1 MPNALTTPLG
11 GAVPAHIQKAFAAV
25 QGNAALAAG
34 VSAGYPIISYKGK
47 VWHIVEGGERTL
59 VTVGEGRNAND
70 PAASLEAV
78 IVLAN
83 PALNKVYYPDGY
95 EEGSTERPLCHSDDG
110 ILPSNDA
117 QEKQSKACGICPH
130 NEWGSKIS
138 DTGSRGK
145 ACADSRRMA
154 IASPDDLEN
163 PMLLRC
169 PAASLKT
176 LLSYGQQLD
185 KRGWPYFALVT
196 RIGFDSSL
204 AYPALTFTPERWLD
218 ESELAQVQAMQAD
231 DLVLNI
237 TAMRPQPMATATA
250 PAATVEE
257 DAFARME
264 KQAAAPAGPTAETA
278 PAPAPGTAGAPL
290 KRKRKAQATP
300 AEVAAAVQ
308 PQPEPE
314 PEEAMHAEPEP
325 APVARKGFGAK
336 KATNGTAAPAQ
347 ARAAPPPAADEDDD
361 TLGDEA
367 LAELEGVLSG
377 FDDEDEGDEA

>member
-1 MPNALTTPLG
+1 MSNALTTPMS
-11 GAVPAHIQKAFAAV
+11 GAVPAHIQKAFAQQAA
-25 QGNAALAAG
+25 NAALAAG

-59 VTVGEGRNAND
+59 ITIGEGRNAND

-78 IVLAN
+78 ILLAN

-110 ILPSNDA
+110 ITPAADA
-117 QEKQSKACGICPH
+117 QEKQSKTCGVCPY

-154 IASPDDLEN
+154 IASPDDLDT

-176 LLSYGQQLD
+176 LLAYGQQLD

-218 ESELAQVQAMQAD
+218 EAELAEVMTKQKD

-237 TAMRPQPMATATA
+237 TAMNGKAAAPAPDPEPVQEDAFSRMERQATA
-250 PAATVEE
+250 PAADTTP
-257 DAFARME
+257 
-264 KQAAAPAGPTAETA
+264 AA
-278 PAPAPGTAGAPL
+278 APGTAGAPL
-290 KRKRKAQATP
+290 KRTRKPRAAATVD
-300 AEVAAAVQ
+300 EVAAAVQ
-308 PQPEPE
+308 AQEAEPQP
-314 PEEAMHAEPEP
+314 EPEP

-336 KATNGTAAPAQ
+336 RTAPAAAPVQTVAV
-347 ARAAPPPAADEDDD
+347 AEADD
-361 TLGDEA
+361 LGDEA
-367 LAELEGVLSG
+367 LSELEGVLAG
-377 FDDEDEGDEA
+377 FDDEEGEE

>member
-1 MPNALTTPLG
+1 MPNNLTTPLSG
-11 GAVPAHIQKAFAAV
+11 SVPAHIQRAFAQQAA
-25 QGNAALAAG
+25 NAALAAG

-59 VTVGEGRNAND
+59 ITIGEGRNAND

-78 IVLAN
+78 IILAN

-95 EEGSTERPLCHSDDG
+95 EDGSTERPLCHSDDG
-110 ILPSNDA
+110 VMPSNDA
-117 QEKQSKACGICPH
+117 QEKQSKSCGVCPR

-154 IASPDDLEN
+154 IASPDDLDT

-176 LLSYGQQLD
+176 LLAYGQQLD

-196 RIGFDSSL
+196 RIAFDNTL
-204 AYPALTFTPERWLD
+204 AYPSLTFTPERWLD
-218 ESELAQVQAMQAD
+218 EDELAEVMTKQKD
-231 DLVLNI
+231 DTVLQI
-237 TAMRPQPMATATA
+237 TALNPKPAQLPAPEE
-250 PAATVEE
+250 PAAD

-264 KQAAAPAGPTAETA
+264 KAASQAPNAPNA
-278 PAPAPGTAGAPL
+278 PPGTVAAPL
-290 KRKRKAQATP
+290 KRRRKTQATA

-308 PQPEPE
+308 PEVEPE
-314 PEEAMHAEPEP
+314 PEVTQA
-325 APVARKGFGAK
+325 APPTARKGFGARAAP
-336 KATNGTAAPAQ
+336 ATNGAAQ
-347 ARAAPPPAADEDDD
+347 TRAAPPADPEDED
-361 TLGDEA
+361 LGDEA
-367 LAELEGVLSG
+367 LSELEGVLAG
-377 FDDEDEGDEA
+377 FDDEEGDEA

>member
-1 MPNALTTPLG
+1 MSNALITSLG
-11 GAVPAHIQKAFAAV
+11 GAVPDHIRKAFAQQAA
-25 QGNAALAAG
+25 NAALAAG

-59 VTVGEGRNAND
+59 VTIGEGRNAND

-78 IVLAN
+78 IILAN

-110 ILPSNDA
+110 ITPAADA
-117 QEKQSKACGICPH
+117 QEKQSPACGTCPH

-154 IASPDDLEN
+154 IASPDDLDN

-176 LLSYGQQLD
+176 LLAFGQQLD

-204 AYPALTFTPERWLD
+204 AYPALTFSPERWLD
-218 ESELAQVQAMQAD
+218 EDELAKVTAMQDD
-231 DLVLNI
+231 DLVKTI
-237 TAMRPQPMATATA
+237 TAMKTTTTGQAAQPAPQ
-250 PAATVEE
+250 ED
-257 DAFARME
+257 DAFTRM
-264 KQAAAPAGPTAETA
+264 QS
-278 PAPAPGTAGAPL
+278 
-290 KRKRKAQATP
+290 
-300 AEVAAAVQ
+300 
-308 PQPEPE
+308 
-314 PEEAMHAEPEP
+314 
-325 APVARKGFGAK
+325 
-336 KATNGTAAPAQ
+336 
-347 ARAAPPPAADEDDD
+347 APPPRPRLPSPPPRLPAPPLRRSSASAPRRRPPPRWPPPCSPSRRLSRNRNPRRSPARASVGLAASPPPRPRRCRPPP
-361 TLGDEA
+361 TRKTA
-367 LAELEGVLSG
+367 PSATRR
-377 FDDEDEGDEA
+377 

>member
-1 MPNALTTPLG
+1 MSNALTTPLG
-11 GAVPAHIQKAFAAV
+11 GQVPAHIQKAFAAV

-59 VTVGEGRNAND
+59 ITVGEGRNAND

-78 IVLAN
+78 ILLAN

-110 ILPSNDA
+110 VLPSNDA
-117 QEKQSKACGICPH
+117 QEKQSKSCGACPH

-154 IASPDDLEN
+154 IAAADDLDT

-176 LLSYGQQLD
+176 LLAYGQQLD

-204 AYPALTFTPERWLD
+204 AYPALTFSPERWLD
-218 ESELAQVQAMQAD
+218 EDELAEVMAKQKD
-231 DLVLNI
+231 DTVLQI
-237 TAMRPQPMATATA
+237 TALKPQPMAAA
-250 PAATVEE
+250 PQPTPEAAPQE
-257 DAFARME
+257 DAFTRME
-264 KQAAAPAGPTAETA
+264 RAAT

-290 KRKRKAQATP
+290 KRKRKAQATA

-308 PQPEPE
+308 PEAQPEPE
-314 PEEAMHAEPEP
+314 ETMHAAAEP
-325 APVARKGFGAK
+325 PVARKGFGGK
-336 KATNGTAAPAQ
+336 KANGAAAAATQ
-347 ARAAPPPAADEDDD
+347 AAPPPADDD
-361 TLGDEA
+361 DDLGDEA
-367 LAELEGVLSG
+367 LSELENVLSG
-377 FDDEDEGDEA
+377 FDDGDEEGEEA

>member
-1 MPNALTTPLG
+1 MSNALTHSLG
-11 GAVPAHIQKAFAAV
+11 GAVPAHIQKAFAAT

-47 VWHIVEGGERTL
+47 VWHVVEGGERTL
-59 VTVGEGRNAND
+59 ITIGEGRNAND

-78 IVLAN
+78 IMLAN

-110 ILPSNDA
+110 ITPAADA
-117 QEKQSKACGICPH
+117 QEKQSKTCGVCPF

-218 ESELAQVQAMQAD
+218 ESELAQVNAMQKD

-237 TAMRPQPMATATA
+237 TAMKPARAADAMAAAPPPEDDAFSRMERAAAAPDATSPGA
-250 PAATVEE
+250 PAAPPPKT
-257 DAFARME
+257 R
-264 KQAAAPAGPTAETA
+264 KPRAA
-278 PAPAPGTAGAPL
+278 
-290 KRKRKAQATP
+290 KAQATA

-308 PQPEPE
+308 PQEPE
-314 PEEAMHAEPEP
+314 PQPEPEP
-325 APVARKGFGAK
+325 APASRKGFGGK
-336 KATNGTAAPAQ
+336 KPAANGAAPTQ
-347 ARAAPPPAADEDDD
+347 TVTQAAPPADDEAG
-361 TLGDEA
+361 LGDEA
-367 LAELEGVLSG
+367 LNELEGVLAG
-377 FDDEDEGDEA
+377 FDDEDDED

>member
-1 MPNALTTPLG
+1 MPNTSLTTPMS
-11 GAVPAHIQKAFAAV
+11 GAVPAHIQAAYARS
-25 QGNAALAAG
+25 QSNAALAAG

-59 VTVGEGRNAND
+59 ITIGEGRNAND

-78 IVLAN
+78 IMLAN

-110 ILPSNDA
+110 VLPSNDA
-117 QEKQSKACGICPH
+117 QEKQSKTCGACPH

-154 IASPDDLEN
+154 IASPDDLDT

-176 LLSYGQQLD
+176 LLAYGQQLD
-185 KRGWPYFALVT
+185 KRGWPYYALVT

-204 AYPALTFTPERWLD
+204 AYPALTFTPERWLSD
-218 ESELAQVQAMQAD
+218 AELAEVEAKQKD
-231 DLVLNI
+231 DLVLTI
-237 TAMRPQPMATATA
+237 TALRPQPAQATA
-250 PAATVEE
+250 PAAQPEE
-257 DAFARME
+257 DDAFARME
-264 KQAAAPAGPTAETA
+264 RAAAPPSEPARSEYGA
-278 PAPAPGTAGAPL
+278 APAPGTTGAPL
-290 KRKRKAQATP
+290 KRKRKAQATA

-308 PQPEPE
+308 PE
-314 PEEAMHAEPEP
+314 PEEAMHATPEPEQP
-325 APVARKGFGAK
+325 KRKGFGGSK
-336 KATNGTAAPAQ
+336 PATNG
-347 ARAAPPPAADEDDD
+347 AAPPTQAVAPPADEDDG
-361 TLGDEA
+361 LGDEA
-367 LAELEGVLSG
+367 LEELEGVLSG
-377 FDDEDEGDEA
+377 FDDEAEG

>member
-1 MPNALTTPLG
+1 MSNALTTPMS
-11 GAVPAHIQKAFAAV
+11 GAVPAHIQKAYAAQ

-47 VWHIVEGGERTL
+47 VWHVVEGGERTL
-59 VTVGEGRNAND
+59 ITIGEGRNAND

-78 IVLAN
+78 MVLAN

-110 ILPSNDA
+110 VLPSNDA
-117 QEKQSKACGICPH
+117 QEKQAKACGVCPH

-154 IASPDDLEN
+154 IASPDDLET

-176 LLSYGQQLD
+176 LLAYGQQLD
-185 KRGWPYFALVT
+185 KRGWPYFAVVT

-204 AYPALTFTPERWLD
+204 AYPALTFTPERFLD
-218 ESELAQVQAMQAD
+218 DDELAKVMEMQKD
-231 DLVLNI
+231 DTVLNI
-237 TAMRPQPMATATA
+237 TALRPQPMAAAPAPT
-250 PAATVEE
+250 PAATPEE

-264 KQAAAPAGPTAETA
+264 REAAGKTPAEPEQTQAAPPKAA
-278 PAPAPGTAGAPL
+278 
-290 KRKRKAQATP
+290 RKRKAQATA

-308 PQPEPE
+308 PEPE
-314 PEEAMHAEPEP
+314 PEQTQAEPP
-325 APVARKGFGAK
+325 AARKGFGGK
-336 KATNGTAAPAQ
+336 KSANGAAPAAAPVQ
-347 ARAAPPPAADEDDD
+347 AAPPAEDDD
-361 TLGDEA
+361 LGDDA

>member
-1 MPNALTTPLG
+1 MSNDLTSLA
-11 GAVPAHIQKAFAAV
+11 GAVPAHIRAAFG
-25 QGNAALAAG
+25 QPSNADLAAG

-59 VTVGEGRNAND
+59 VTIGEGRNAND

-78 IVLAN
+78 IVRAN

-110 ILPSNDA
+110 VLPSNDA
-117 QEKQSKACGICPH
+117 QEKQSPACGTCPH

-154 IASPDDLEN
+154 VAAVDDIEN

-176 LLSYGQQLD
+176 LLAYGQQLE
-185 KRGWPYFALVT
+185 KRGWPYQALVT
-196 RIGFDSSL
+196 RIGFDASL
-204 AYPALTFTPERWLD
+204 AYPSLTFTPERWLEPD
-218 ESELAQVQAMQAD
+218 ELEQVMGLQED

-237 TAMRPQPMATATA
+237 TALRPQRMADAA
-250 PAATVEE
+250 PPKEAAQPQE

-264 KQAAAPAGPTAETA
+264 QTMPPAEEPKKKRRTKAEMAAA
-278 PAPAPGTAGAPL
+278 
-290 KRKRKAQATP
+290 
-300 AEVAAAVQ
+300 AAAAQ
-308 PQPEPE
+308 PQEPEPQPEPE
-314 PEEAMHAEPEP
+314 
-325 APVARKGFGAK
+325 APPVKRKGFGAAK
-336 KATNGTAAPAQ
+336 VQAPVEQTMAAAPQ
-347 ARAAPPPAADEDDD
+347 ANGN
-361 TLGDEA
+361 LGDEA
-367 LAELEGVLSG
+367 LAELEDVLAG
-377 FDDEDEGDEA
+377 FDDGEVEGDED

>member
-1 MPNALTTPLG
+1 MPNNLTAPMS
-11 GAVPAHIQKAFAAV
+11 GAVPAHIQKAFAQQQA
-25 QGNAALAAG
+25 NAALAAG

-47 VWHIVEGGERTL
+47 VWHVVEGGERTL
-59 VTVGEGRNAND
+59 ITIGEGRNAND

-78 IVLAN
+78 ILLAN

-110 ILPSNDA
+110 ITPAADA
-117 QEKQSKACGICPH
+117 QEKQSPACGVCPH
-130 NEWGSKIS
+130 NEWGSKVS

-176 LLSYGQQLD
+176 LLAYGQQLD
-185 KRGWPYFALVT
+185 KRGWPYFAMVT

-218 ESELAQVQAMQAD
+218 EDELAKVNEMQDD
-231 DLVLNI
+231 DLVKTI
-237 TAMRPQPMATATA
+237 TAMRPVPMGDHPASTAA
-250 PAATVEE
+250 PQD

-264 KQAAAPAGPTAETA
+264 RAVAA
-278 PAPAPGTAGAPL
+278 PAPAPVEEPAAAAAAAAPPKVRKPRTPKATATA
-290 KRKRKAQATP
+290 

-308 PQPEPE
+308 PE
-314 PEEAMHAEPEP
+314 PEETMHAEPEQTVA
-325 APVARKGFGAK
+325 APRKGFGAR
-336 KATNGTAAPAQ
+336 KANGVAAPAP
-347 ARAAPPPAADEDDD
+347 APVEAAADDEGS

-367 LAELEGVLSG
+367 LSELEGVLAG
-377 FDDEDEGDEA
+377 FDDEGEEGDEA

>member
-1 MPNALTTPLG
+1 MG
-11 GAVPAHIQKAFAAV
+11 GAVPAHIQKAFAAQ
-25 QGNAALAAG
+25 QGNAALAQG

-59 VTVGEGRNAND
+59 ITIGEGRNAND

-78 IVLAN
+78 ILLAN

-110 ILPSNDA
+110 VVPAADA
-117 QEKQSKACGICPH
+117 QEKQSKSCGVCPY

-154 IASPDDLEN
+154 IASPDDLDT

-218 ESELAQVQAMQAD
+218 EDELAAVMAKQKD

-237 TAMRPQPMATATA
+237 TAMQPSKTAAPA
-250 PAATVEE
+250 PAAEPE
-257 DAFARME
+257 DDAFARME
-264 KQAAAPAGPTAETA
+264 AGMAKSDAAAPAPAAA
-278 PAPAPGTAGAPL
+278 PP
-290 KRKRKAQATP
+290 KRPRKPRAAATT
-300 AEVAAAVQ
+300 AEVAAALQ
-308 PQPEPE
+308 PEPQPEPQ
-314 PEEAMHAEPEP
+314 AEPP
-325 APVARKGFGAK
+325 AARKGFGAK
-336 KATNGTAAPAQ
+336 RTAPAAAPVQ
-347 ARAAPPPAADEDDD
+347 AAPPPEDDE
-361 TLGDEA
+361 LGDEA
-367 LAELEGVLSG
+367 LSELEGVLAG
-377 FDDEDEGDEA
+377 FDDEEGEE

>member
-1 MPNALTTPLG
+1 MSNALTNPMT
-11 GAVPAHIQKAFAAV
+11 GAVPAHIQKAFAQQAA
-25 QGNAALAAG
+25 NAALAAG

-47 VWHIVEGGERTL
+47 VWHVVEGGERTL
-59 VTVGEGRNAND
+59 ITIGEGRNAAD

-110 ILPSNDA
+110 VLPSNDA
-117 QEKQSKACGICPH
+117 QEKQAKACGVCPH

-154 IASPDDLEN
+154 IASPDDLES

-176 LLSYGQQLD
+176 LLAYGQQLD
-185 KRGWPYFALVT
+185 KRSWPYFAMVT

-204 AYPALTFTPERWLD
+204 AYPALTFSPERWLD
-218 ESELAQVQAMQAD
+218 EDELAKVMEMQKD

-237 TAMRPQPMATATA
+237 TALKPQPMAATPEPS
-250 PAATVEE
+250 PAAAPEE

-264 KQAAAPAGPTAETA
+264 RAAQAAPPAEPEPAAAAPKT
-278 PAPAPGTAGAPL
+278 
-290 KRKRKAQATP
+290 RKRKAQATA

-308 PQPEPE
+308 PEPE
-314 PEEAMHAEPEP
+314 PEQTP
-325 APVARKGFGAK
+325 AAPPAARKGFGGK
-336 KATNGTAAPAQ
+336 KSANGAAPVTAPAQ
-347 ARAAPPPAADEDDD
+347 AAPPADDD
-361 TLGDEA
+361 ELGDEA
-367 LAELEGVLSG
+367 LSELEGVLSG

>member
-1 MPNALTTPLG
+1 MSNALTHSLG
-11 GAVPAHIQKAFAAV
+11 GAVPAHIQKAFAAA
-25 QGNAALAAG
+25 QGNAALAQG

-59 VTVGEGRNAND
+59 ITVGEGRNAND

-78 IVLAN
+78 ILLAN

-110 ILPSNDA
+110 VLPSNDA
-117 QEKQSKACGICPH
+117 QEKQAKSCGVCPY

-154 IASPDDLEN
+154 IAAADDLDT

-176 LLSYGQQLD
+176 LLAYGQQLD

-218 ESELAQVQAMQAD
+218 EDELAEVMAKQKD
-231 DLVLNI
+231 DTVLQI
-237 TAMRPQPMATATA
+237 TAMHHKP
-250 PAATVEE
+250 
-257 DAFARME
+257 
-264 KQAAAPAGPTAETA
+264 AAAPAEEPEQADDAFSRMERA
-278 PAPAPGTAGAPL
+278 AAAQPEAQAPAPGTAAAPL
-290 KRKRKAQATP
+290 KRTRKPRTAATA

-308 PQPEPE
+308 PAPEPEPQPEPQPEPE
-314 PEEAMHAEPEP
+314 PEP
-325 APVARKGFGAK
+325 APAARKGFGARR
-336 KATNGTAAPAQ
+336 ANGAVPSTVQAPVQQAAPA
-347 ARAAPPPAADEDDD
+347 DDD
-361 TLGDEA
+361 DLGDEA
-367 LAELEGVLSG
+367 LSELEGVLSG
-377 FDDEDEGDEA
+377 FDDGDEEGDEA